1 MSNPVTNVEIEDVLA
16 SIRRLVADDSRGRPE
31 ASFGGSAAAVSAAKG
46 AQAPQPSAA
55 TPSADRLVLTPALR
69 VTEPQSAQL
78 EQVTQAETTEAP
90 EAPEAGEAHRP
101 ESDDGDLP
109 EIWDN
114 PEARLAEVWPE
125 DQPMPEAAE
134 AAEVTTEAFVLG
146 PEAAVIEETQNAG
159 EAEQTAPE
167 TAENSKAAE
176 EDAPMWVE
184 PEQTPDAE
192 AAMEWEDHEAW
203 PSSALEVEDSA
214 ALADADTFTDEADA
228 DADADAD
235 AAETLADSAD
245 TMLGASDEDDAEDAS
260 PVLGD
265 DAIIDEDMLREMVAD
280 IVRQELMGALG
291 ERITRNVRKLVRR
304 EIHRALSAQEFE

>member
-90 EAPEAGEAHRP
+90 EAGEAHRP

-134 AAEVTTEAFVLG
+134 AAELTTEAFVLG

-167 TAENSKAAE
+167 NDENPTAAE